1 MVTVPDELGTETNKL
16 LHQRLQK
23 KSRERKINIG
33 IEKFDSNKQK
43 RSKNRGESTALK
55 NLEHKRSEL
64 TSSIEGVVE
73 LSIGKVGSLA
83 NSTLALFGEGA
94 RGLAIGVGCSMSC

>member
-1 MVTVPDELGTETNKL
+1 MVTIPDELGTETNKL

-43 RSKNRGESTALK
+43 KQKKRGVNSIEIFGTQKRGESTEV
-55 NLEHKRSEL
+55 NLHHPVKEL
-64 TSSIEGVVE
+64 WNCQ
-73 LSIGKVGSLA
+73 LIGRVPWLA
-83 NSTLALFGEGA
+83 QP
-94 RGLAIGVGCSMSC
+94 

>member
-16 LHQRLQK
+16 LHQRLEK

-43 RSKNRGESTALK
+43 RSKK
-55 NLEHKRSEL
+55 
-64 TSSIEGVVE
+64 
-73 LSIGKVGSLA
+73 
-83 NSTLALFGEGA
+83 
-94 RGLAIGVGCSMSC
+94 